1 MQYITTTFLNIP
13 DEIMVERMKS
23 RDNTISEKEIQNRLN
38 SAEKERKFRQN
49 ADYIINT
56 SNITPEEVL
65 EKALKIINK

>member
-1 MQYITTTFLNIP
+1 MQYITTIFLNIP